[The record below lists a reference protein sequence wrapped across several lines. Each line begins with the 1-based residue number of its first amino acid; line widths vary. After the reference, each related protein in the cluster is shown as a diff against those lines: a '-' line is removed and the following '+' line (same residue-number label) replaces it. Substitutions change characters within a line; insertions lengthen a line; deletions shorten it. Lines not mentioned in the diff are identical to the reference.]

1 MRTVLEAVILMAGNG
16 SRLRTAGQTL
26 PKPLVPIC
34 GRPLISY
41 TIEIVQKLGVRTLHA
56 VIGANGD
63 SLLLALRALVPPR
76 ICLNPIRNPNWQKQN
91 GVSVL
96 CAEGQVKAPFLLAM
110 GDHLFDRS
118 IFERILKGADPTRLT
133 LAIDRKVSSIF
144 DLEDATKVQLS
155 GRQITAIGKKL
166 RSYDAIDTGLF
177 LCPNELFAYL
187 RRVQIE
193 GDCSLTD
200 GVKRMAEEG
209 KVDGIDIGDAWWQDI
224 DTDAM
229 KKRAEEI
236 LGGRNLEG
244 GASAHPGLAAAS
256 PSDAG

>member
-41 TIEIVQKLGVRTLHA
+41 TIEILQKLGVRRLHA

-76 ICLNPIRNPNWQKQN
+76 ICLNPIRNPNWEKQN

-110 GDHLFDRS
+110 GDHLFDWP
-118 IFERILKGADPTRLT
+118 IFERLLKGSDPARLN
-133 LAIDRKVSSIF
+133 LAVDRKVSSIF
-144 DLEDATKVQLS
+144 DLADATKVRVRERQL
-155 GRQITAIGKKL
+155 IAIGKEL
-166 RSYDAIDTGLF
+166 PRYDAIDTGLF
-177 LCPNELFAYL
+177 LCPNEIFSYL
-187 RRVQIE
+187 HQAQHR

-200 GVKRMAEEG
+200 GVRLMARAG
-209 KVDGIDIGDAWWQDI
+209 KADAIDIGEAWWQDI
-224 DTDAM
+224 DTPEMYAQ
-229 KKRAEEI
+229 AQ
-236 LGGRNLEG
+236 
-244 GASAHPGLAAAS
+244 AHFREVARPRV
-256 PSDAG
+256 

>member
-1 MRTVLEAVILMAGNG
+1 MRTVPEAVILMAGNG
-16 SRLRTAGQTL
+16 SRLRMDGHTL

-41 TIEIVQKLGVRTLHA
+41 TIEILQKLGVRTLHA

-76 ICLNPIRNPNWQKQN
+76 ICLNPIRNSDWQKQN

-96 CAEGQVKAPFLLAM
+96 CAKGQAKAPFLLMM

-118 IFERILKGADPTRLT
+118 IFERVLKSADPARLS
-133 LAIDRKVSSIF
+133 LAIDRKITSIF
-144 DLEDATKVQLS
+144 DLADATKVKLS
-155 GRQITAIGKKL
+155 GRQITAVGKNL

-177 LCPNELFAYL
+177 LCPNELFSYL
-187 RRVQIE
+187 RRGQVE
-193 GDCSLTD
+193 GDCSLSD
-200 GVKRMAEEG
+200 GVNRMAEQG
-209 KVDGIDIGDAWWQDI
+209 KVDAIDIGDAWWQDI

-229 KKRAEEI
+229 RARAEEI
-236 LGGRNLEG
+236 CSRAAHQGSVRPEHVKQPE
-244 GASAHPGLAAAS
+244 SAPRLR
-256 PSDAG
+256 